1 MIIISINIVVN
12 ELKGFLPFLLAKGE
26 MTCELIWN
34 RSWEDVQRC
43 KRTFNISKNFSLYYF

>member
-12 ELKGFLPFLLAKGE
+12 ELKGFFPFLLAKGKWLVNWYGIE
-26 MTCELIWN
+26 VEKM
-34 RSWEDVQRC
+34 C